1 MRRPMNGIEVV
12 LLAGGRGTRLAP
24 YTTVLPKPLMPIGEM
39 PVLEILLRRLA
50 AAGFERVHLAVGY
63 LAELIEAYFGDGTK
77 WGLELVYWR
86 EDEPLGTAGP
96 LAVIETTAEHLLV
109 MNGDLFTALDFGHL
123 IEYHVERGASAT
135 IATLRREVP
144 VEFGVIRL
152 DGDTIVGYDEKPT
165 LSYDVSM
172 GVYAFERDV
181 IDVVPRG
188 RHFDFPEL
196 VLALLAAGKHVA
208 SYRSTEFWLD
218 IGRRED
224 YELAQERFEELRPAL
239 LGDQQPET

>member
-1 MRRPMNGIEVV
+1 MRRPMHEIDVV

-50 AAGFERVHLAVGY
+50 AAGFKRVHLAVGY
-63 LAELIEAYFGDGTK
+63 LAELIEAYFGDGSK
-77 WGLELVYWR
+77 WGVELIYWR

-109 MNGDLFTALDFGHL
+109 MNGDLFTVLDFGDL
-123 IEYHVERGASAT
+123 IDYHVDRGASAT

-181 IDVVPRG
+181 IDVVPKEQ
-188 RHFDFPEL
+188 HFDFPEL
-196 VLALLAAGKHVA
+196 VLALLAAGKQVA

-239 LGDQQPET
+239 LGNERPAT